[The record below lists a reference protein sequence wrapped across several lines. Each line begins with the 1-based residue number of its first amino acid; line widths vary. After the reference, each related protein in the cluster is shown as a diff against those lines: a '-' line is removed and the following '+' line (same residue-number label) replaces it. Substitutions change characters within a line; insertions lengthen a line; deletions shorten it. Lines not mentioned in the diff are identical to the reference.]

1 MILLGVALT
10 VLAAGFLAVSFLRS
24 AKVCPYPA
32 YGLAGLAV
40 IAIAELLLYLDVHPV
55 PVYFTPVVW
64 SGYILAVD
72 GAVFAIR
79 GRSLIRS
86 DPQAFVWMAI
96 LSIFTWLIFEAYN
109 LRLRNWTYV
118 GLPPNEYLRY
128 PGYGWSFATIT
139 PAILET
145 AEFLMAAVFR
155 GGAPPTRTSGRREG
169 ELGLEVSEP
178 EGRRQ
183 VASWGWMALGVVLV
197 TVPAIVPLD
206 WAVYLFGLVW
216 LGFILVLDPV
226 NDRAGRPSV
235 WNDVRC
241 GYQARLYAL
250 LASGAICGILW
261 EFWNYWAAAKWFY
274 IFPILEN
281 WRLFEMPL
289 PGFLGFP
296 PFAVELFA
304 LYVLAARVL
313 RLPCYEIG
321 RPVGSAG

>member
-1 MILLGVALT
+1 M
-10 VLAAGFLAVSFLRS
+10 
-24 AKVCPYPA
+24 
-32 YGLAGLAV
+32 
-40 IAIAELLLYLDVHPV
+40 
-55 PVYFTPVVW
+55 
-64 SGYILAVD
+64 
-72 GAVFAIR
+72 
-79 GRSLIRS
+79 
-86 DPQAFVWMAI
+86 
-96 LSIFTWLIFEAYN
+96 
-109 LRLRNWTYV
+109 
-118 GLPPNEYLRY
+118 
-128 PGYGWSFATIT
+128 
-139 PAILET
+139 
-145 AEFLMAAVFR
+145 
-155 GGAPPTRTSGRREG
+155 
-169 ELGLEVSEP
+169 
-178 EGRRQ
+178 
-183 VASWGWMALGVVLV
+183 ASWGWMALGAVLV

-261 EFWNYWAAAKWFY
+261 EFWNYWAAAKWCY